1 MSFDQIAWIFDS
13 RVDSPVSIK
22 SVPVVIFRWTVITL
36 LCLILG
42 VVALLIAGACVG
54 FDVKRMMD
62 FVPYVRAG
70 VILLVCCF
78 MVYATYRNA
87 AHRNR
92 QKQQEDEALY
102 REIAAYYRE
111 RKNGGPRK

>member
-22 SVPVVIFRWTVITL
+22 SVPVVIFRWTIIIL
-36 LCLILG
+36 LCIILG
-42 VVALLIAGACVG
+42 AIALLIAGACVG

-87 AHRNR
+87 AHRNQ

-111 RKNGGPRK
+111 RKKGNPCK